1 MSHKISCKYIDKEL
15 SMKLK
20 LLKENVVAKKINNQ
34 EKNADKTVD

>member
-1 MSHKISCKYIDKEL
+1 MSHKISSKYIDKEL
-15 SMKLK
+15 SIKLK